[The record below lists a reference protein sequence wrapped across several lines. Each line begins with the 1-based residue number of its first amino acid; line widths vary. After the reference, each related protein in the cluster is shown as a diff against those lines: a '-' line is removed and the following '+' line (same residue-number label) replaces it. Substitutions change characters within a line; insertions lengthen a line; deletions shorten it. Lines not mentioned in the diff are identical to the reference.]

1 MVGRCGAQTD
11 RATRTSCDAALPSFK
26 SNSNCERCINT
37 FSCERELSV
46 CASSGSLLAAM
57 STDMCL
63 CKGGVPRACCPLGVT
78 GLVWVLTF

>member
-1 MVGRCGAQTD
+1 MGGLRGGLMGGLMGVLMEG
-11 RATRTSCDAALPSFK
+11 LM
-26 SNSNCERCINT
+26 ERCR
-37 FSCERELSV
+37 SVCLVRREWCVRLLVLSV
-46 CASSGSLLAAM
+46 CASCGSLLAAM